1 MGQMQD
7 TVSRRGFLGAA
18 LLGTAGVAAA
28 SMLGGCA
35 PSQGSSSKETSW
47 SEEYD
52 VVVIGAGAGGYAA
65 AIEAADNG
73 ASVLVLE
80 KAEKTGGDSALCDGI
95 LGGWGTRLQK
105 AAGVEVTA
113 DEVFEWFTGNPEWYG
128 AFDMEVAR
136 LNADKCGETV
146 DWLEDL
152 GVEFEPE
159 VGPRFGYTELPAIHQ
174 VVGKGAAMMDVLA
187 KVAES
192 AGVKTYTGTPAVR
205 LVADESGR
213 IIGVVAS
220 KGSDELAVKANKGV
234 VVATGGFAGSSEALT
249 AFNGESAG
257 LMARADPN
265 LTGDGILMA
274 MEHGAHICK
283 ADRLPL
289 VSSLAGLETKSP
301 VNLNYAFRL
310 HEIWLDA
317 DGKRFFDESTPFES
331 PLGHNAILRKQNA
344 QGGAQLVAFVGTTP
358 ELEALAQKMPMQ
370 WQSADTVEEAATL
383 AGLDP
388 AAVKATVDAYN
399 AACAAGRD
407 DECGRPAEFLI
418 PLKAPFYVAPITS
431 MTTVSLGGIKID
443 VESRVLRMKSP
454 ADKGAMQ
461 QPIPGLYAAGETCEW
476 NCAAG
481 WTVLTAMTAGRIAG
495 RNAASEQAAE

>member
-1 MGQMQD
+1 MENTQGL
-7 TVSRRGFLGAA
+7 SRRGFFGAGFAVAAGAA
-18 LLGTAGVAAA
+18 ATA
-28 SMLGGCA
+28 MLGGCA
-35 PSQGSSSKETSW
+35 PKGGADKELFW
-47 SEEYD
+47 NEEVD

-65 AIEAADNG
+65 AIEAAENG
-73 ASVLVLE
+73 ASVVVLE
-80 KAEKTGGDSALCDGI
+80 KAEKIGGDSALCDGI

-105 AAGVEVTA
+105 DAGIELTA
-113 DEVFEWFTGNPEWYG
+113 DEVFEWFTANPEWYG
-128 AFDMEVAR
+128 AFDMDVAR
-136 LNADKCGETV
+136 LNADKCGETI
-146 DWLEDL
+146 DWLQDI

-187 KVAES
+187 KTAEA
-192 AGVKTYTGTPAVR
+192 AGVTTYTGAPAIG
-205 LVADESGR
+205 LEADETGR
-213 IIGVVAS
+213 IIGVRAE
-220 KGSDELAVKANKGV
+220 KGGDAFNVKAKKGV
-234 VVATGGFAGSSEALT
+234 VIASGGFAGSSEVLT
-249 AFNGESAG
+249 AFNSESAG
-257 LMARADPN
+257 LMARSDPN
-265 LTGDGILMA
+265 MTGDGLLMA

-344 QGGAQLVAFVGTTP
+344 QGGAQPVAFVGTTP
-358 ELEALAQKMPMQ
+358 ELSAFSEKMPMQ
-370 WQSADTVEEAATL
+370 WPTANTVEEAAEL

-388 AAVKATVDAYN
+388 VAVRATVDAYN

-407 DECGRPAEFLI
+407 DECGRPAEFLV
-418 PLKAPFYVAPITS
+418 PLEAPFYVAPITS
-431 MTTVSLGGIKID
+431 MTTLSLGGLKID
-443 VESRVLRMKSP
+443 VDARVQRMKSP
-454 ADKGAMQ
+454 ADKGAVH
-461 QPIPGLYAAGETCEW
+461 QPIAGLYAAGETCEW

-481 WTVLTAMTAGRIAG
+481 WTVLTAMTTGRIAG
-495 RNAASEQAAE
+495 RNAASEQASE

>member
-1 MGQMQD
+1 MEKTQGI
-7 TVSRRGFLGAA
+7 SRRGFLGAGFA
-18 LLGTAGVAAA
+18 AAAGVAATA
-28 SMLGGCA
+28 MLGGCA
-35 PSQGSSSKETSW
+35 PKGGASGDLSW

-65 AIEAADNG
+65 AIEAAGNG
-73 ASVLVLE
+73 ASVVVLE
-80 KAEKTGGDSALCDGI
+80 KAEKIGGDSALCDGI

-105 AAGVEVTA
+105 EAGIDLGA
-113 DEVFEWFTGNPEWYG
+113 DEVFAWFTANPEWYG
-128 AFDMEVAR
+128 SFDMDVAR
-136 LNADKCGETV
+136 LNADKCGETI
-146 DWLEDL
+146 DWLQDL

-187 KVAES
+187 RAAEG

-205 LVADESGR
+205 LVADDQGR
-213 IIGVVAS
+213 IIGVRAK
-220 KGSDELAVKANKGV
+220 KGSDDFDVKADKGV
-234 VVATGGFAGSSEALT
+234 VVASGGFAGSSEVLA
-249 AFNGESAG
+249 AFNSESAG
-257 LMARADPN
+257 LMARSDPN
-265 LTGDGILMA
+265 MTGDGLLMA

-317 DGKRFFDESTPFES
+317 EGKRFFDESTPFES

-344 QGGAQLVAFVGTTP
+344 QGGAQPIAFVGTTP
-358 ELEALAQKMPMQ
+358 ELTALSEKMPMQ
-370 WQSADTVEEAATL
+370 WPSADTVEEAASL

-407 DECGRPAEFLI
+407 DECGRPAEYLI
-418 PLKAPFYVAPITS
+418 PLEPPFYVAPITS
-431 MTTVSLGGIKID
+431 MTTLSLGGLKID
-443 VESRVLRMKSP
+443 VDAHVLRMKHP
-454 ADKGAMQ
+454 ADKGAVH
-461 QPIPGLYAAGETCEW
+461 QPIAGLYAAGETCEW

-481 WTVLTAMTAGRIAG
+481 WTVLTAMTTGRIAG
-495 RNAASEQAAE
+495 RNAAGEQASA